1 MRNAGMWL
9 NFAPAMAAIIII
21 GMVALRAGLRLR
33 RANSNATEFELRF
46 WSGGALDELHAAVA
60 ASPVHPMAAVF
71 SAGMAEWRKST
82 GGAMADAA
90 RRVER
95 IATLAA
101 SREMMQLGQGG
112 AAVAAIASLAPLI
125 GLAGAVWAAA
135 LGAGLADA
143 LIPLATGI
151 TVAIPAALAY
161 EVLGTGLTGFSAR
174 LDGFALE
181 FAAILSRQG
190 EVGTGGV
197 GGKSSPSLF
206 HT

>member
-21 GMVALRAGLRLR
+21 GMVALRAGLRLL
-33 RANSNATEFELRF
+33 RANSNATAFELRF
-46 WSGGALDELHAAVA
+46 WSGGALDELHATVA

-112 AAVAAIASLAPLI
+112 AAVATIASLAPLI
-125 GLAGAVWAAA
+125 GLASAAWAAA

-143 LIPLATGI
+143 LVPLATGI

-161 EVLGTGLTGFSAR
+161 EVLAARLTGFSAR

-190 EVGTGGV
+190 EGGAGGG
-197 GGKSSPSLF
+197 GGKSSPSIF

>member
-21 GMVALRAGLRLR
+21 GMVALRAGLRLL
-33 RANSNATEFELRF
+33 RANRNATAFELRF
-46 WSGGALDELHAAVA
+46 WSGGALDELHATVA

-82 GGAMADAA
+82 GGAMADAP
-90 RRVER
+90 RRAER

-101 SREMMQLGQGG
+101 SREMMQLGHGG
-112 AAVAAIASLAPLI
+112 AAVATIASLAPLI
-125 GLAGAVWAAA
+125 GLASAAWAAA

-161 EVLGTGLTGFSAR
+161 EVLAAGLTGFSAR

-190 EVGTGGV
+190 EGGAGGG
-197 GGKSSPSLF
+197 GGKSSPSIF